1 MDKAVQA
8 LPALVE
14 FYLPRTNYIYSIY
27 DVYLCSELFIYD
39 PDEKPTWLITTQNLN
54 CLTSHTADYKPI

>member
-39 PDEKPTWLITTQNLN
+39 PDENP
-54 CLTSHTADYKPI
+54 HG